1 MMTMR
6 RTHRVEDSSRPLLR
20 LLSGEL
26 SEVEAEA
33 LRHRLAE
40 EPDLRRHYD
49 RLAAV
54 WSSLEME
61 EPAAAPVGFARRIA
75 RRVEA
80 TGNDRVRWSL
90 APIWAQATA
99 AVALA
104 GGIALGLGLTTAVA
118 SKDGFA
124 VVESD
129 ASLAESYWILLDE
142 AAGEPLLEYVA
153 E

>member
-1 MMTMR
+1 MR
-6 RTHRVEDSSRPLLR
+6 RTNRVENSSRQLLR

-26 SEVEAEA
+26 SEVEAAA
-33 LRHRLAE
+33 LRHRLQQ
-40 EPDLRRHYD
+40 EPDLRRHFEC
-49 RLAAV
+49 LTEV
-54 WSSLEME
+54 WSSLELE
-61 EPAAAPVGFARRIA
+61 EPAAAPEGFARRIA

-80 TGNDRVRWSL
+80 SGNDRIRWSL
-90 APIWAQATA
+90 APTWAQATA

-104 GGIALGLGLTTAVA
+104 GGIALGLGLTAAVD
-118 SKDGFA
+118 SDSGFV

-142 AAGEPLLEYVA
+142 AAGQPLQEWVG

>member
-1 MMTMR
+1 MR
-6 RTHRVEDSSRPLLR
+6 LANREENSSRQLLR

-26 SEVEAEA
+26 GEVEAEA
-33 LRHRLAE
+33 LRHRLQQ
-40 EPDLRRHYD
+40 EPDLRRLYD
-49 RLAAV
+49 RLTEV
-54 WSSLEME
+54 WSSLELE
-61 EPAAAPVGFARRIA
+61 EPAAAPVGFARRIT

-80 TGNDRVRWSL
+80 SGNDRVRWSL

-104 GGIALGLGLTTAVA
+104 GGIALGLGLTAAVA
-118 SKDGFA
+118 QEDGFA
-124 VVESD
+124 IVESD

-142 AAGEPLLEYVA
+142 AAGESLLELG

>member
-1 MMTMR
+1 MR
-6 RTHRVEDSSRPLLR
+6 RINRDNSSRQLLR
-20 LLSGEL
+20 MLSGEL

-40 EPDLRRHYD
+40 EPDLRRYYD
-49 RLAAV
+49 RLTEV
-54 WSSLEME
+54 WSSLELE
-61 EPAAAPVGFARRIA
+61 EPTAVPEGFARRIA

-80 TGNDRVRWSL
+80 SGSERVRWSL

-104 GGIALGLGLTTAVA
+104 GGIALGLGLTTAVTND
-118 SKDGFA
+118 DGFA
-124 VVESD
+124 ILESD

-142 AAGEPLLEYVA
+142 AAGEPLQEGVA